1 MITKALVTE
10 GAEPTTPLEGERSGG
25 ELCSPP
31 FKNDHLGHRQRLR
44 ERFLKGGANAVAD
57 YELLEMALYAA
68 SPRSDT
74 KPLAKRLLKHFGSF
88 AKLMHASSPELSKVE
103 GMGDAAIAAIK
114 VVHASAERLLR
125 DEASQGP
132 VIASWTALLDYC
144 RVSMGHRKIEEFRVL
159 FLNHKHALIADE
171 VQQTGTV
178 NHAPVYPR
186 EVVKRALD
194 LSASAIIL
202 AHNHPGGDPTPSKD
216 DIAITQQIIAAAASL
231 GIAVHDHLI
240 IAGAKHFSFKSNGLI

>member
-1 MITKALVTE
+1 MGDDANDTITK
-10 GAEPTTPLEGERSGG
+10 
-25 ELCSPP
+25 
-31 FKNDHLGHRQRLR
+31 NDKPDYLGHRQRLR
-44 ERFLKGGANAVAD
+44 ERFLKGGTSAVAD
-57 YELLEMALYAA
+57 YELLEMVLYAA

-74 KPLAKRLLKHFGSF
+74 KPLAKKLLAHFGGF
-88 AKLMHASSPELSKVE
+88 AKMAHATPLELAKVE
-103 GMGDAAIAAIK
+103 GMGDAAVAAIK
-114 VVHASAERLLR
+114 AIHASAERLLR
-125 DEASQGP
+125 EEASHGP
-132 VIASWTALLDYC
+132 VIQSWTALLDYC
-144 RVSMGHRKIEEFRVL
+144 RVSMGHKKIEEFRVL

-216 DIAITQQIIAAAASL
+216 DIQITKQIVAASASL
-231 GIAVHDHLI
+231 GLVVHDHLI
-240 IAGAKHFSFKSNGLI
+240 IAGAKYYSFKSNGLL